1 MTKNTRKS
9 ATVTK
14 PVKISEK
21 TYDELRELKETYN
34 LPLTKLIDLA
44 VDAAAAEWRANGLK
58 IPTN

>member
-1 MTKNTRKS
+1 M
-9 ATVTK
+9 TK